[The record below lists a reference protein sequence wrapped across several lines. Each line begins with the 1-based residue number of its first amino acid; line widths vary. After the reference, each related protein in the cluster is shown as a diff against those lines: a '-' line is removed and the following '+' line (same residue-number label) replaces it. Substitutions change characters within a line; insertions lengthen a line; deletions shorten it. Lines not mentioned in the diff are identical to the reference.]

1 MQMSVDYVNSPLTC
15 ILILGILN
23 IEMRWCFLKIV
34 GERIRCLRESV
45 KLSQT
50 KIAKEF
56 GVSQSSLARYEI
68 GEATPPLELLL
79 KYADYFD
86 VSMDYIFGRTDNPK
100 GELYE
105 NHVNVGMNNPEM
117 ARFVE
122 MCFDPGSAMNERLK
136 ATLIKML
143 SEVNEN

>member
-1 MQMSVDYVNSPLTC
+1 M
-15 ILILGILN
+15 
-23 IEMRWCFLKIV
+23 KIV
-34 GERIRCLRESV
+34 GERIRSLRESV

-105 NHVNVGMNNPEM
+105 NHVNLGMNNPEI

-136 ATLIKML
+136 ATLVKML
-143 SEVNEN
+143 SEVNEK